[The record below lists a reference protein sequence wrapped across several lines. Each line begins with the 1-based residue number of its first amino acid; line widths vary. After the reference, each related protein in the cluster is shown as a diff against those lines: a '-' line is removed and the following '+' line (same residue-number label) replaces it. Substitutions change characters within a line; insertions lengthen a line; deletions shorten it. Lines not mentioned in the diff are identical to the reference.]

1 MGSYYKRQCYP
12 TVTEYHQAVASD
24 CPTVSPDG
32 TAFFSCEADASKIT
46 LKKTSQGLLGPVTTT
61 TNYTPGQIACDPDL
75 QLNDGI
81 GMAWLIVGV
90 WISAWCIKQIIDFIR
105 SS

>member
-32 TAFFSCEADASKIT
+32 TAFFSCEADASQIT

-61 TNYTPGQIACDPDL
+61 TSYTPGQIACDPDQ
-75 QLNDGI
+75 QLSDGI
-81 GMAWLIVGV
+81 ALAWLVVGV
-90 WISAWCIKQIIDFIR
+90 WVAAWCVRQIVNVIR
-105 SS
+105 G

>member
-12 TVTEYHQAVASD
+12 TVIEYHQAVASD

-61 TNYTPGQIACDPDL
+61 TNYTPGQIACDPDQ
-75 QLNDGI
+75 QLLDGI
-81 GMAWLIVGV
+81 ELAWLVVGV
-90 WISAWCIKQIIDFIR
+90 WVAAWAIKQVAVLLR
-105 SS
+105 S